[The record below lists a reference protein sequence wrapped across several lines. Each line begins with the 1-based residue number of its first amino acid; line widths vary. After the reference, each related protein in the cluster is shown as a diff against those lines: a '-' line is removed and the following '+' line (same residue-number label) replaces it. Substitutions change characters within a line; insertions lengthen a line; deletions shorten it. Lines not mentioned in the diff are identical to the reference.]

1 MWTKKGV
8 LILSAAVLLILFGA
22 MFRNIPLLGVSI
34 VLLSYTVVSVLS
46 NRTSQLYPSRQ
57 TSNEKIFE
65 DGSVK
70 VELRLLNQGGKTGFL
85 EVRDKLPRE
94 MDTIRGSN
102 YTFLNLNPAQDARI
116 RYTVKCPIKGVYHL
130 GPIQVRSHDP
140 FNMFYTELEAEYDTT
155 LTVFPQTREVK
166 ELYLKSRQPK
176 IYPGEMR
183 VKMPGPGYE
192 FFSIRDYIPGDPFKN
207 INWKAYA
214 STGRLLVNEHE
225 RESVSDITL
234 VFDSRAVSNYGMT
247 SDNANLYGARAAATL
262 ANFFLKRRDTVQ
274 LVIYSDKVQTVKKGG
289 GQKQLF
295 EILTSLAGANPKG
308 DIPLNGIVEVALPY
322 MPRQSPVI
330 IISSLDE
337 DETLRKAIST
347 MRVLEFDVTIISPS
361 SIDFEMMAR
370 EHNKDLLK
378 KVDPISFEVIKLERE
393 ITMNELRGYGVRV
406 VDWKPEMPLIQVL
419 LEARNVPTRGG
430 GLIT

>member
-8 LILSAAVLLILFGA
+8 LILSAAILLILFGA
-22 MFRNIPLLGVSI
+22 IFRNLPLLGVSI
-34 VLLSYTVVSVLS
+34 ILLSYTFVSVLS
-46 NRTSQLYPSRQ
+46 NRASQLYPNRQ
-57 TSNEKIFE
+57 ISNEKIFE
-65 DGSVK
+65 DGSIK
-70 VELRLLNQGGKTGFL
+70 AELRLLNQGGKTGFL

-94 MDTIRGSN
+94 MDVIRGSN
-102 YTFLNLNPAQDARI
+102 YTFLNLNPNEEARI
-116 RYTVKCPIKGVYHL
+116 RYTLKCPVKGVYHL

-140 FNMFYTELEAEYDTT
+140 FNMFFTELEAEFDTT

-166 ELYLKSRQPK
+166 ELYIKSRQPK

-192 FFSIRDYIPGDPFKN
+192 FFAIRDYIPGDPFKN

-234 VFDSRAVSNYGMT
+234 VFDSRSVSKYGMI

-262 ANFFLKRRDTVQ
+262 ANFFLKRRDSVQ
-274 LVIYSDKVQTVKKGG
+274 LVIYSDKVQTVKKGS

-295 EILTSLAGANPKG
+295 EILTSLAVADPKG
-308 DIPLNGIVEVALPY
+308 DIPLSGIVEVALPY

-337 DETLRKAIST
+337 DETLRKAIAT

-361 SIDFEMMAR
+361 SLDFELMAQ
-370 EHNKDLLK
+370 EQNKDLVK
-378 KVDPISFEVIKLERE
+378 KVDPISYDVIKLERE

-430 GLIT
+430 GLV

>member
-8 LILSAAVLLILFGA
+8 LILSAAVLLILAGA
-22 MFRNIPLLGVSI
+22 MFRNISLLAVSV
-34 VLLSYTVVSVLS
+34 VLLSYTFISVIS
-46 NRTSQLYPSRQ
+46 NRAVQLYPNRQ
-57 TSNEKIFE
+57 ISNEKIFE

-70 VELRLLNQGGKTGFL
+70 AELQLLNQGGKTGFL
-85 EVRDKLPRE
+85 EVRDKLPIE
-94 MDTIRGSN
+94 MDVIRGSN
-102 YTFLNLNPAQDARI
+102 YTFLNLNPAQEARI
-116 RYTVKCPIKGVYHL
+116 RYTLKCPIKGVYHL

-140 FNMFYTELEAEYDTT
+140 FNMFYTELEAEFDTT

-166 ELYLKSRQPK
+166 ELYIKSRQPK

-207 INWKAYA
+207 INWKAFA
-214 STGRLLVNEHE
+214 STGKLLVNEHE

-234 VFDSRAVSNYGMT
+234 VFDSRAVSNYGMI

-262 ANFFLKRRDTVQ
+262 ANFFLKRRDSVQ
-274 LVIYSDKVQTVKKGG
+274 LVIYSDKVQTIKKGT

-295 EILTSLAGANPKG
+295 EILTSLAGADPKG
-308 DIPLNGIVEVALPY
+308 DIPLSGIVEVALPY

-337 DETLRKAIST
+337 DDTLRRAVST
-347 MRVLEFDVTIISPS
+347 MRVLEFDVTIISPN
-361 SIDFEMMAR
+361 SIEFELMAR
-370 EHNKDLLK
+370 EHNKELLK
-378 KVDPISFEVIKLERE
+378 KIDPISFDVLRLERD
-393 ITMNELRGYGVRV
+393 ITLNELRGFGVRV

-419 LEARNVPTRGG
+419 LEARNIPTRGG
-430 GLIT
+430 GGM

>member
-8 LILSAAVLLILFGA
+8 LVLSAAVLLILFGA
-22 MFRNIPLLGVSI
+22 MFRNISLLAISV
-34 VLLSYTVVSVLS
+34 VLLSYSFISVIS
-46 NRTSQLYPSRQ
+46 NRAVQLYPNRQ
-57 TSNEKIFE
+57 ISNEKIFE

-70 VELRLLNQGGKTGFL
+70 SELRLLNQGGKTGFL
-85 EVRDKLPRE
+85 EVRDRLPIE
-94 MDTIRGSN
+94 MDVIRGSN
-102 YTFLNLNPAQDARI
+102 YTFLNLNPGQEARI
-116 RYTVKCPIKGVYHL
+116 RYTVKCPIKGVYHM

-140 FNMFYTELEAEYDTT
+140 FNMFFTELEAEFDTT

-166 ELYLKSRQPK
+166 ELYIKSRQPK

-234 VFDSRAVSNYGMT
+234 VFDSRAVSNYGMI

-262 ANFFLKRRDTVQ
+262 ANFFLKRRDSVQ
-274 LVIYSDKVQTVKKGG
+274 LVIYSDKVQTVKKGT

-295 EILTSLAGANPKG
+295 EILTSLAGADPKG
-308 DIPLNGIVEVALPY
+308 DIPLSGIVEVALPF

-330 IISSLDE
+330 IISSLD
-337 DETLRKAIST
+337 DDDTLRRAIST
-347 MRVLEFDVTIISPS
+347 MRVLEFDVTIISPN
-361 SIDFEMMAR
+361 SIDFELMAR
-370 EHNKDLLK
+370 EHNQDLMK
-378 KVDPISFEVIKLERE
+378 KIDPVSFDVLKLERD

-419 LEARNVPTRGG
+419 LEARNVPSRGG
-430 GLIT
+430 GP

>member
-8 LILSAAVLLILFGA
+8 LILSAAILLILFGA
-22 MFRNIPLLGVSI
+22 IFRNLPLLGVSI
-34 VLLSYTVVSVLS
+34 ILLSYTFVSVLA
-46 NRTSQLYPSRQ
+46 NRASQLYPNRQ
-57 TSNEKIFE
+57 ISNEKIFE
-65 DGSVK
+65 DGSIK
-70 VELRLLNQGGKTGFL
+70 AELRLLNQGGKTGFL

-94 MDTIRGSN
+94 MDVIRGSN
-102 YTFLNLNPAQDARI
+102 YTFLNLNPNEEARI
-116 RYTVKCPIKGVYHL
+116 RYTLKCPVKGVYHL

-140 FNMFYTELEAEYDTT
+140 FNMFFTELMAEFDTT

-166 ELYLKSRQPK
+166 ELYIKSRQPK

-192 FFSIRDYIPGDPFKN
+192 FFAIRDYIPGDPFKN

-214 STGRLLVNEHE
+214 STGRLLVNEKE

-234 VFDSRAVSNYGMT
+234 VFDSRGVSRYGMI

-295 EILTSLAGANPKG
+295 EILTSLAGADPKG
-308 DIPLNGIVEVALPY
+308 DIPLSGIVEVALPY

-361 SIDFEMMAR
+361 SLDFELMAQ
-370 EHNKDLLK
+370 EHNKDLGK
-378 KVDPISFEVIKLERE
+378 KVDPISYDVIKLERE
-393 ITMNELRGYGVRV
+393 ITINELRGYGVRV

-419 LEARNVPTRGG
+419 LEARNIPTRGG
-430 GLIT
+430 GLV

>member
-1 MWTKKGV
+1 MWTKKGILV
-8 LILSAAVLLILFGA
+8 LSAAVLLILFGA
-22 MFRNIPLLGVSI
+22 IFRNLPILGVSI
-34 VLLSYTVVSVLS
+34 VLLSYVFISVCT
-46 NRTSQLYPSRQ
+46 NRTSQLYPNRQ
-57 TSNEKIFE
+57 ISNEKIFE

-70 VELRLLNQGGKTGFL
+70 VELRLLNQGSKTGFL
-85 EVRDKLPRE
+85 EVRDKMPRE
-94 MDTIRGSN
+94 MDVIRGSN
-102 YTFLNLNPAQDARI
+102 YTFLNLNSAQEARI

-140 FNMFYTELEAEYDTT
+140 FNMFYTELEAEFDTT

-166 ELYLKSRQPK
+166 ELYIKSRQPK
-176 IYPGEMR
+176 IYPGEQR

-234 VFDSRAVSNYGMT
+234 VFDSRAVSKFGMT

-262 ANFFLKRRDTVQ
+262 ANFFLKRRDSVQ

-308 DIPLNGIVEVALPY
+308 DIPLNGIVEVALPF

-337 DETLRKAIST
+337 DQTLRKAIST

-361 SIDFEMMAR
+361 SIDFELMAR
-370 EHNKDLLK
+370 EHNKDMVK
-378 KVDPISFEVIKLERE
+378 KVDPIAYDVIKLERD
-393 ITMNELRGYGVRV
+393 ITLNELRGYGVRV

-419 LEARNVPTRGG
+419 LEARNVPSRGG
-430 GLIT
+430 MLA

>member
-8 LILSAAVLLILFGA
+8 LILSAAVLLIIVGA
-22 MFRNIPLLGVSI
+22 IFRNLSLLAISI
-34 VLLSYTVVSVLS
+34 VLLTYSFVSVIS
-46 NRTSQLYPSRQ
+46 NRTSQLYPNRQ
-57 TSNEKIFE
+57 ISNEKIFE

-70 VELRLLNQGGKTGFL
+70 AELRLLNQGGKTGFL
-85 EVRDKLPRE
+85 EVRDRLPRE
-94 MDTIRGSN
+94 MDVIRGSN
-102 YTFLNLNPAQDARI
+102 YTFLNLNPAQEARI

-140 FNMFYTELEAEYDTT
+140 FNMFFTELQAEFDTT

-166 ELYLKSRQPK
+166 ELYIKSRQPK

-207 INWKAYA
+207 INWKAFA

-234 VFDSRAVSNYGMT
+234 VFDSRSVSNYGMI

-262 ANFFLKRRDTVQ
+262 ANFFLKRRDSVQ
-274 LVIYSDKVQTVKKGG
+274 LVIYSDKVQTVKKGT

-295 EILTSLAGANPKG
+295 EILTSLAGADPKG
-308 DIPLNGIVEVALPY
+308 DIPLSGIVEVALPY

-330 IISSLDE
+330 IISSLD
-337 DETLRKAIST
+337 DDDTLRRAVST
-347 MRVLEFDVTIISPS
+347 MRVLEFDVTIISPN
-361 SIDFEMMAR
+361 SIDFELMAR
-370 EHNKDLLK
+370 EHNRDILKD
-378 KVDPISFEVIKLERE
+378 VDPISFEVVKLERD
-393 ITMNELRGYGVRV
+393 INMNELRGYGVRV

-419 LEARNVPTRGG
+419 LEARNIPTRGG
-430 GLIT
+430 GVIL

>member
-8 LILSAAVLLILFGA
+8 LILSAAILLILFGA
-22 MFRNIPLLGVSI
+22 IFRNLPLLGVSI
-34 VLLSYTVVSVLS
+34 ILLSYTFVSVLS
-46 NRTSQLYPSRQ
+46 NRASQLYPNRQ
-57 TSNEKIFE
+57 ISNEKIFE
-65 DGSVK
+65 DGSIK
-70 VELRLLNQGGKTGFL
+70 AELRLLNQGGKTGFL

-94 MDTIRGSN
+94 MDVIRGSN
-102 YTFLNLNPAQDARI
+102 YTFLNLNPNEEARI
-116 RYTVKCPIKGVYHL
+116 RYTLKCPVKGVYHL

-140 FNMFYTELEAEYDTT
+140 FNMFFTELEAEFDTT

-166 ELYLKSRQPK
+166 ELYIKSRQPK

-192 FFSIRDYIPGDPFKN
+192 FFAIRDYIPGDPFKN

-234 VFDSRAVSNYGMT
+234 VFDSRSVSKYGMI

-262 ANFFLKRRDTVQ
+262 ANFFLKRRDSVQ
-274 LVIYSDKVQTVKKGG
+274 LVIYSDKVQTVKKGS

-295 EILTSLAGANPKG
+295 EILTSLAGADPKG
-308 DIPLNGIVEVALPY
+308 DIPLSGIVEVALPY

-337 DETLRKAIST
+337 DETLRKAIAT

-361 SIDFEMMAR
+361 SLDFELMAQ
-370 EHNKDLLK
+370 EQNKDLVK
-378 KVDPISFEVIKLERE
+378 KVDPISYDVIKLERE

-430 GLIT
+430 GLV